1 MDTSDH
7 ELLQSFKGPWAL
19 ASGLTGI
26 KNTLVNSP
34 FLLNNAEYTGGLIV
48 PTEENRKD

>member
-7 ELLQSFKGPWAL
+7 ELSQNFKGPGAL

-26 KNTLVNSP
+26 KNALLNSL
-34 FLLNNAEYTGGLIV
+34 FLLNKVEYTWGLIV
-48 PTEENRKD
+48 PTDENRKD